1 MVFPFPV
8 YNNTCTFH
16 SLVLP
21 CSNTL
26 HLLVIYLFATLST
39 LCSCN
44 NNNNVHLLCAYQCPE
59 RSHHTYSLNTIF
71 YTYVEDTPTKT
82 IYIRQ
87 YMETHTHTHTYC
99 CTIETHCSILVVVS
113 ACHSLSN
120 VQVYS
125 VPAFHSLYRVL
136 ACHSLYSVPSSHPL
150 YLVPTECTCCTHS
163 PFWTLFPTPVHGFH
177 SLAYIPSFL
186 THVALPVPSPHSLYP
201 FPTPSAYTPVPVPTP
216 SAYIKLPALYLL
228 CLHSTPC
235 IIQIYFLFLLPTFH
249 SLYLIPIPSANTP
262 LPLPTS
268 YSLCLHSTPCTYF

>member
-82 IYIRQ
+82 IYIRH
-87 YMETHTHTHTYC
+87 YMETHTHTQLLLYYRDPLFNP
-99 CTIETHCSILVVVS
+99 CS
-113 ACHSLSN
+113 
-120 VQVYS
+120 
-125 VPAFHSLYRVL
+125 
-136 ACHSLYSVPSSHPL
+136 
-150 YLVPTECTCCTHS
+150 
-163 PFWTLFPTPVHGFH
+163 
-177 SLAYIPSFL
+177 
-186 THVALPVPSPHSLYP
+186 
-201 FPTPSAYTPVPVPTP
+201 
-216 SAYIKLPALYLL
+216 
-228 CLHSTPC
+228 C
-235 IIQIYFLFLLPTFH
+235 IC
-249 SLYLIPIPSANTP
+249 
-262 LPLPTS
+262 LPLPVQCTGLQCTCFPLPVQS
-268 YSLCLHSTPCTYF
+268 TCLPLLVQCT